1 MTQSLPYLV
10 VLEVGLLLSPQTP
23 AAVVI
28 VTNILASNNTQLI
41 RTLATSW
48 CM

>member
-10 VLEVGLLLSPQTP
+10 VLEIGLLLSPQTTAP
-23 AAVVI
+23 VVI
-28 VTNILASNNTQLI
+28 VTNISVSNNTQLI